1 VRRAASAVA
10 AAGALL
16 ALVATSSVSL
26 AWFDQTHLAVAKAAG
41 YRKWYNAAGADIAKL
56 KAGDREAHNHFV
68 NNARGTVITPEMVL
82 AQVERYNQP
91 DPGGHLYGAI
101 VASVRDYIAARKKG
115 RYGEFHLAYTVHYV
129 GDLSQPLHHTQ
140 YDEFNKRNH
149 SAMDG
154 VVDDEVMD
162 HLDRIAIYP
171 VHIAS
176 EQDLCREIARIA
188 NLSLALGYRLE
199 DEDRLLTREEA
210 YRQLS
215 HSASVLHAVLG
226 YARERSA
233 AGRSGIPHG
242 KRREPQEHRSVRRSP

>member
-1 VRRAASAVA
+1 VRAAARAVA
-10 AAGALL
+10 AASLLLLL
-16 ALVATSSVSL
+16 AASGSVGY

-41 YRKWYNAAGADIAKL
+41 YEKWYNAAGADIAKL

-68 NNARGTVITPEMVL
+68 NNARGTVVTPEMVL

-101 VASVRDYIAARKKG
+101 VASIRDYIAVRKKG
-115 RYGEFHLAYTVHYV
+115 RYGEFHLAYTAHYV

-149 SAMDG
+149 ADMDG
-154 VVDDEVMD
+154 VIDDEV
-162 HLDRIAIYP
+162 LGNLGKIAIYP
-171 VHIAS
+171 IEVTS
-176 EQDLCREIARIA
+176 EQDLCREIARVA

-210 YRQLS
+210 YGQLS
-215 HSASVLHAVLG
+215 HSASLMRAALR
-226 YARERSA
+226 YARGEST
-233 AGRSGIPHG
+233 G
-242 KRREPQEHRSVRRSP
+242 KRPEIRKRRPSQVNRAR